1 MNHAAFQQCIIP
13 TCGAKYSIHEL
24 RTECEKCGNLIDVKY
39 SSQPPPKLIHTFYE
53 RRNHQGNI
61 FNESGVWR
69 FRELL
74 NFPGV
79 DCEDPATYSTIL
91 VSLDGAEGRTKPFHL
106 SKVANFV
113 GMTSQ
118 NFWLQFEG
126 DNPTGSFKDNGMATA
141 FTHAKMLRRKRVAC
155 ASTGNTSSS
164 AAAFAANEG
173 IEAIVFIGEGKIAR
187 GKLAQTLD
195 YGVKVVQIKGDFDDV
210 LLRVKELSQQLGLY
224 LVNSL
229 NAFRLEGQKTM
240 MYRVLDYL
248 DWSVPEWIV
257 FPGGNLGNTAAFGK
271 AFLEL
276 KEWGWIQK
284 LPRLAVINA
293 AGANTLSHLHNNLK
307 VIWNDGIVED
317 EVIIDYYTSLDKKGI
332 KAKTQA
338 SAIEILKPANLKKAL
353 RTLEETNGIV
363 VEVTDQEMLDAR
375 AIIGRN
381 GFGCELASAATVAG
395 IKKLREK
402 GVVAKDDT
410 TVGILTG
417 HMLKDPDTIIQYH
430 YNPHN
435 LYANPP
441 IAVENTLSSI
451 VSALQLGNSKPRN
464 Q

>member
-1 MNHAAFQQCIIP
+1 MQNTAFQQCIVP
-13 TCGAKYSIHEL
+13 TCGMTYSIHEL
-24 RTECEKCGNLIDVKY
+24 RTECEKCGNLIDVRY
-39 SSQPPPKLIHTFYE
+39 HNHPHPKFIHTFYE

-79 DCEDPATYSTIL
+79 DCEDHTIYSKIL

-106 SKVANFV
+106 TKVAQFV
-113 GMTSQ
+113 GMTPEK
-118 NFWLQFEG
+118 FWLQFEG

-141 FTHAKMLRRKRVAC
+141 FTHAKMLGQKRVAC

-164 AAAFAANEG
+164 AAAFAANEWMK
-173 IEAIVFIGEGKIAR
+173 AIVFIGEGKIAR

-210 LLRVKELSQQLGLY
+210 LTRVKELSRKYGLY

-240 MYRVLDYL
+240 MYRILDYL
-248 DWSVPEWIV
+248 DWTVPDWIV

-271 AFLEL
+271 AFQEL
-276 KEWGWIQK
+276 KEWGWIHK

-293 AGANTLSHLHNNLK
+293 RGANTLSYLYNTLGLT
-307 VIWNDGIVED
+307 WNQGHIED
-317 EVIIDYYTSLDKKGI
+317 EIITKYYKSLDTNGI

-338 SAIEILKPANLKKAL
+338 SAIEILKPANLTKAL
-353 RTLEETNGIV
+353 RTLEDTNGIV
-363 VEVTDQEMLDAR
+363 IEVTDQEMLDAR

-395 IKKLREK
+395 IKNLVEQDII
-402 GVVAKDDT
+402 AKDDA

-430 YNPHN
+430 YNPDN
-435 LYANPP
+435 PFANAP
-441 IAVENTLSSI
+441 ISVENHLPSILS
-451 VSALQLGNSKPRN
+451 VLQLDE
-464 Q
+464 

>member
-1 MNHAAFQQCIIP
+1 MNLKAFQQCIIP
-13 TCGAKYSIHEL
+13 SCGTKYNVQEL

-39 SSQPPPKLIHTFYE
+39 GTIPHPKLKHTFYE
-53 RRNHQGNI
+53 RRNHRGNI
-61 FNESGVWR
+61 FDESGVWR
-69 FRELL
+69 FRELI
-74 NFPGV
+74 NFPNV
-79 DCEDPATYSTIL
+79 NCEDYSEYSKVF

-106 SKVANFV
+106 TKVAEFV
-113 GMTSQ
+113 GMNPY

-141 FTHAKMLRRKRVAC
+141 FTHAKMLNCKRVAC

-164 AAAFAANEG
+164 AAAFAANEW

-195 YGVKVVQIKGDFDDV
+195 YGVKVVQIQGDFDDA
-210 LLRVKELSQQLGLY
+210 LQRVKELSKMLGLY

-248 DWSVPEWIV
+248 DWNIPDWIV

-271 AFLEL
+271 AFKEL
-276 KEWGWIQK
+276 FDWGWINK
-284 LPRLAVINA
+284 LPRLVVVNA
-293 AGANTLSHLHNNLK
+293 CGANTLSYLHNKRKVTWNNGKDIDK
-307 VIWNDGIVED
+307 VID
-317 EVIIDYYTSLDKKGI
+317 DYYSFLDMKGI
-332 KAKTQA
+332 KAKTKA
-338 SAIEILKPANLKKAL
+338 SAIEIMKPANLKKAL
-353 RTLEETNGIV
+353 RTLEDTNGIV
-363 VEVTDQEMLDAR
+363 IEVTDKEMLDAR
-375 AIIGRN
+375 AVVGRN

-395 IKKLREK
+395 IKKLVEK
-402 GVVAKDDT
+402 EVIAKDED

-435 LYANPP
+435 TFANSP
-441 IAVENTLSSI
+441 IIVEND
-451 VSALQLGNSKPRN
+451 LQSLLTIL
-464 Q
+464 